1 MGGRGLSRR
10 LSIITNNQFIDAM
23 RAKGLTRTYP
33 SQELM
38 HVKRMIKITINWEGK
53 NKLNISQID
62 KIINESVIG
71 KYGDESGTKV

>member
-33 SQELM
+33 SQEPM

-53 NKLNISQID
+53 NKLNISQKD
-62 KIINESVIG
+62 KIKNESVIV